1 MKYKAILLC
10 DPEEKFRRCA
20 ERARGATIANA
31 TRYATARRLACV
43 YLLPEVAQQP

>member
-10 DPEEKFRRCA
+10 DPEEKFRRLVEVA
-20 ERARGATIANA
+20 KGATVANA

-43 YLLPEVAQQP
+43 YLLSEEAH